1 MLVAQFADKDAHAQA
16 LQEQLTAALAQ
27 TGSLSTQ
34 VRELELALAKAQAKN
49 EAQQGVLAELRTYLV
64 RAKSYPLSA

>member
-1 MLVAQFADKDAHAQA
+1 MLAAQLADKDAHAQA

-34 VRELELALAKAQAKN
+34 VRELELALAKAPAKN
-49 EAQQGVLAELRTYLV
+49 EAQQGVMAELRIYLV
-64 RAKSYPLSA
+64 ASERPA